1 MSKDPLD
8 KAADAMKKM
17 TDDVRDSVHE
27 AGHRS
32 AAQGERAK
40 RDAFGDEMTA
50 GEKTESAV
58 NEAKHR
64 AQAELDAA
72 KQRLRDKT

>member
-8 KAADAMKKM
+8 KAANAIKKI

-32 AAQGERAK
+32 AAEGERAK
-40 RDAFGDEMTA
+40 RDVAGNEMTP
-50 GEKTESAV
+50 GEKAGSV
-58 NEAKHR
+58 LNEAKHR
-64 AQAELDAA
+64 TQAEIDAA
-72 KQRLRDKT
+72 KQHIRNKT